1 MRFET
6 GEWKSQWPL
15 RPRVR
20 SSLCIQERN
29 YILKV
34 CNLSWLWK
42 PVKYWYEKPRS
53 LDQAFLKALIAGI
66 LGNWFSCLTGY
77 QNVTDGRTDR
87 IVTTALWSAL
97 LCSAYAREIR
107 HVVKARSGNLVTS
120 ESWGRSPTVYNSGA
134 RTPIFHKSYAHT
146 IVEFF
151 LASHRF
157 IALPFV

>member
-1 MRFET
+1 VRFET

-20 SSLCIQERN
+20 SFLCIQERN

-34 CNLSWLWK
+34 CNLSWLCK

-77 QNVTDGRTDR
+77 QNVTDGRTDGQN
-87 IVTTALWSAL
+87 
-97 LCSAYAREIR
+97 C
-107 HVVKARSGNLVTS
+107 
-120 ESWGRSPTVYNSGA
+120 YNSIVKCITVQCLCA
-134 RTPIFHKSYAHT
+134 RNSPRREGEIWEFGDLRKLGSVSNYIQQWSPDPHISQKLCPYYSRIFLS
-146 IVEFF
+146 F
-151 LASHRF
+151 S
-157 IALPFV
+157 